1 MSEESFL
8 AFSLE
13 TNPYSLLVID
23 KYRQLRRIYCPFYV
37 QALDSSA
44 KFNAGE
50 ILRVT
55 RVQTVDKKMAFEING
70 LVYRSGYFRII

>member
-1 MSEESFL
+1 MSEESFR

-23 KYRQLRRIYCPFYV
+23 KYRRLKRIYCPFYV
-37 QALDSSA
+37 QALVSSTR
-44 KFNAGE
+44 FNIGE

-55 RVQTVDKKMAFEING
+55 KVQTADDKMAFEING
-70 LVYRSGYFRII
+70 LAYKSSYFRII